1 MSNDDPRANDVPHDP
16 SWELEPRWSAADRAR
31 LAKARAKLEEERA
44 KLGPGLAVTRPSD
57 EDEGESKTG

>member
-16 SWELEPRWSAADRAR
+16 AWELEPRWSAADRER

-44 KLGPGLAVTRPSD
+44 KVGPGLAAVRSS
-57 EDEGESKTG
+57 EDESESKTG